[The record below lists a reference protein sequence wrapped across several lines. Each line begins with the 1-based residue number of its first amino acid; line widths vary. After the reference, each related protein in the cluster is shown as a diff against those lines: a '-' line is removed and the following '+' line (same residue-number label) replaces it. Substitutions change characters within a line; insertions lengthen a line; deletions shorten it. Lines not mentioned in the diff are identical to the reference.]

1 MDGEFKPPNTIL
13 KNGQRVV
20 IEKSEIAKPDPS
32 WLNFVTSVKARTSI
46 RNYLRSIHESDAQKL
61 GEKLL
66 MSSLNEMEVSLNDV
80 PSKTLNFILRSTNSK
95 PSRSYMLKLGSV
107 TLSLN

>member
-61 GEKLL
+61 GE
-66 MSSLNEMEVSLNDV
+66 N
-80 PSKTLNFILRSTNSK
+80 
-95 PSRSYMLKLGSV
+95 Y
-107 TLSLN
+107 